1 MKIIIFGSHG
11 QLGRALRNEL
21 GEHKLYSPPKT
32 QCDIT
37 DNKKIKC
44 YLENIKPDLIINAAA
59 YTNVDQSEVNKEEA
73 YAINTQAAINIAA
86 LAKSLNIYYFYFST
100 DYVFDG
106 LKKEPYKES
115 DITAPKNY
123 YGFTKNEAEQQ
134 IIFTEGKN
142 FIFRITWL
150 YSDVRNNFFLTMLKM
165 FQDKKKVYVVDDQIG
180 CPTSTLFVAKNIK
193 FIIKKLNNALPGI
206 YHLVPNGS
214 TSWYGFAKEIY
225 IQNISKDHE
234 SFLFKKK
241 SKDLNLLAERP
252 MYSVLSNKKASSSF
266 MIEFDD
272 WRSVFK
278 EFLNKS

>member
-106 LKKEPYKES
+106 LKKEPYEES

-123 YGFTKNEAEQQ
+123 YGFTKNEAEKQ

-193 FIIKKLNNALPGI
+193 IIIKKLNNAHPGI

-225 IQNISKDHE
+225 IQSISNEHK

-241 SKDLNLLAERP
+241 SKDLNLLAKRP

>member
-11 QLGRALRNEL
+11 QLGKALRNEL
-21 GEHKLYSPPKT
+21 SEYKLYLPSRT

-44 YLENIKPDLIINAAA
+44 YLEYVKPDLIINAAA
-59 YTNVDQSEVNKEEA
+59 YTNVDQSEVNKEIAYTTNTEA
-73 YAINTQAAINIAA
+73 AVNIAS
-86 LAKSLNIYYFYFST
+86 LAKSLNVYYFHFST

-106 LKKEPYKES
+106 LKKEPYEES
-115 DITAPKNY
+115 DITLPKNY
-123 YGFTKNEAEQQ
+123 YGFTKDEAEKQ
-134 IIFTEGKN
+134 IILTKGKN

-150 YSDVRNNFFLTMLKM
+150 YSNVGHNFFLTMLKM
-165 FQDKKKVYVVDDQIG
+165 FRDNKKVYVVDDQIG
-180 CPTSTLFVAKNIK
+180 CPTSTLFVAKNIRI
-193 FIIKKLNNALPGI
+193 IIKKLNKAYPGI

-225 IQNISKDHE
+225 IQNISKE
-234 SFLFKKK
+234 YKSFLFKKN
-241 SKDLNLLAERP
+241 SKDLNLLAARP

-272 WRSVFK
+272 WKTVFK